1 MKYKSLV
8 LGAAGAA
15 ILFGAATVA
24 ARSYNPMK
32 WIKKPT
38 ASQELAANSTEEK
51 ALTLQLQ
58 ALLPA
63 RTTLK
68 DACTLFKALD
78 DCVASLRASSNLQI
92 KFNCLKWNMT
102 AVRPNGDIKSCQA
115 PPKAQQSGE
124 GILALK
130 PDVNARGGRG
140 TPKER
145 ARRHQER
152 PLLARLRNTSAGRF
166 LLPTPSRSRSCRL
179 GEGVNP
185 PTSFHIRCSYL

>member
-15 ILFGAATVA
+15 ILFGAATAA

-38 ASQELAANSTEEK
+38 ASQELAANSAEEK

-63 RTTLK
+63 HTTLK
-68 DACTLFKALD
+68 DACTLFKTLD
-78 DCVASLRASSNLQI
+78 DCAASLHASNNLKI

-102 AVRPNGDIKSCQA
+102 AVRPNGDVKSCEA
-115 PPKAQQSGE
+115 PAKAMSLDKA
-124 GILALK
+124 IRVLK
-130 PDVNARGGRG
+130 PDADAKAEARNAER
-140 TPKER
+140 R
-145 ARRHQER
+145 ARE
-152 PLLARLRNTSAGRF
+152 AIKDAS
-166 LLPTPSRSRSCRL
+166 S
-179 GEGVNP
+179 
-185 PTSFHIRCSYL
+185 